1 MKRTLSEKEII
12 KIIEK
17 KLPEIIEKYPSIRA
31 KIEEIIERKAVTK
44 EEIKEILL
52 ELKAQREE
60 NSRRFEEINKRFEEI
75 NKRFEDVNRRF
86 EEINERFKDVNRRF
100 EDINRRFEDINR
112 RFEDMNKRFEDVN
125 KRFEEVNKR
134 FEELALRMDSGF
146 KILRD
151 TISAIGSRWGI
162 GAEDAFRKG
171 FEEVLS
177 EVGYKVIKWK
187 KFDKECKFFTFPRPA
202 EIDIIIKD
210 KKKIAIE
217 VKSSLSLAEIEE
229 FEKTVRFY
237 ESEEN
242 EKIDEKII
250 VAIFCRPGVEEHI
263 KGLNIKLIKGI
274 EEARTYLTY

>member
-1 MKRTLSEKEII
+1 MRKILSEKEII
-12 KIIEK
+12 KIIEE
-17 KLPEIIEKYPSIRA
+17 KLPEIIEKYPSIRL

-52 ELKAQREE
+52 ELKAQRERLVKIEEELKAQREE
-60 NSRRFEEINKRFEEI
+60 NNRRFEEINRRFEEVDKRFEEINKRFEEV
-75 NKRFEDVNRRF
+75 D
-86 EEINERFKDVNRRF
+86 
-100 EDINRRFEDINR
+100 
-112 RFEDMNKRFEDVN
+112 
-125 KRFEEVNKR
+125 KR
-134 FEELALRMDSGF
+134 FEELTLRMDSGF

-187 KFDKECKFFTFPRPA
+187 KFDKECKFFTFPRPT

-217 VKSSLSLAEIEE
+217 VKSSLSLADIEE
-229 FEKTVRFY
+229 FEKIVKFY
-237 ESEEN
+237 EFEEN

-263 KGLNIKLIKGI
+263 RGLDIKLIKGI
-274 EEARTYLTY
+274 EEARDYFTSSSL

>member
-112 RFEDMNKRFEDVN
+112 RFEDMNKRFED
-125 KRFEEVNKR
+125 VNKR